1 MILSSYAVVGLIA
14 LLLGGGFLL
23 ASAIFHFPRRRI
35 EASPSWKQYTFGFAT
50 YSLIF
55 LAFDMEMIFMYPWAV
70 VFAGLGLVAFLDML
84 IFIALLSASLAYAW
98 RMGALE
104 WE

>member
-1 MILSSYAVVGLIA
+1 
-14 LLLGGGFLL
+14 
-23 ASAIFHFPRRRI
+23 
-35 EASPSWKQYTFGFAT
+35 
-50 YSLIF
+50 
-55 LAFDMEMIFMYPWAV
+55 MYPWAV